1 MGDEKKN
8 YKVGE
13 KVEATAEY
21 VCELCNTEGGVHVHE
36 FKEGEEFPVCGVCGN
51 AASSWKKAPKKD

>member
-8 YKVGE
+8 YHTGE
-13 KVEATAEY
+13 KVEETAEY

-36 FKEGEEFPVCGVCGN
+36 FKEGEDFPVCGVCGN